1 MKEALALERG
11 AKDQRWLIYKVEELR
26 SLIQEHK
33 EKLIVIGYN
42 SSG

>member
-1 MKEALALERG
+1 MQEALVLERD
-11 AKDQRWLIYKVEELR
+11 AREQRRLIYKVEQLLSMIR
-26 SLIQEHK
+26 EHK

>member
-1 MKEALALERG
+1 MEEALAN
-11 AKDQRWLIYKVEELR
+11 KQRWLIYKVEELL
-26 SLIQEHK
+26 SLIEEHK